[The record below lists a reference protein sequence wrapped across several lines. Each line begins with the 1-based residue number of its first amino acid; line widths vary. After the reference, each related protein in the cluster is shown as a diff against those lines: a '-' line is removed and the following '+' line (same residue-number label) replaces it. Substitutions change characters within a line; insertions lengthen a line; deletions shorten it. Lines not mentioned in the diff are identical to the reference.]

1 MATRLITLALF
12 TLSVLLLISLSLGVV
27 VATEPQ
33 QRSEAEVRLMYERWL
48 VENRKKNYNGLLG
61 EEKEKRFKIFKD
73 NLKLIEEHNSV
84 PKQSYELGL
93 TEFADLT
100 DDEFRDIYLRGKKIE
115 KISRSEI
122 GDRYLYKEGD
132 VLPDEVDWRDKGA
145 VVPVKRQGDCGA
157 CWAFSAVGAVE
168 GVNKI
173 ATGELISLSEQEL
186 IDCDRGVDN
195 FGCLGGQAEFAF
207 EFIIRNGGI
216 LADQVYPYSEND
228 TAACKG
234 IEMVTARF
242 VTIDGHEGVPQYD
255 EMSLKKAVAHQ
266 PISVMIEAN
275 NMKLYKSG
283 VFTGPCDNWYG
294 NHNVL
299 VVGYGSSSSGQDYWI
314 IRNSWGSDWG
324 EDGYI
329 KLERNFH
336 NSTGNCAVAVRPVY
350 PIKSNAS
357 FDLLSANVFKL
368 VCLFVFELGLVLI

>member
-12 TLSVLLLISLSLGVV
+12 TLSVLLLISLSVGV
-27 VATEPQ
+27 VATATEQPQ

-48 VENRKKNYNGLLG
+48 VGNRKKSYNVLLG

-84 PKQSYELGL
+84 PNQSYHLGL
-93 TEFADLT
+93 TQFADLT
-100 DDEFRDIYLRGKKIE
+100 DDEFQDMYLRGKKMD
-115 KISRSEI
+115 KISGSDI

-145 VVPVKRQGDCGA
+145 VVPVKTQGDCGA

-216 LADQVYPYSEND
+216 LGDQVYPYSDND
-228 TAACKG
+228 TAACKR

-266 PISVMIEAN
+266 PISVMVEAN

-314 IRNSWGSDWG
+314 VRNSWGSDWG
-324 EDGYI
+324 EEGYI
-329 KLERNFH
+329 RLERNFH

-350 PIKSNAS
+350 PVKSNAS
-357 FDLLSANVFKL
+357 FALLSANVFKL
-368 VCLFVFELGLVLI
+368 VCLLLGLVLI